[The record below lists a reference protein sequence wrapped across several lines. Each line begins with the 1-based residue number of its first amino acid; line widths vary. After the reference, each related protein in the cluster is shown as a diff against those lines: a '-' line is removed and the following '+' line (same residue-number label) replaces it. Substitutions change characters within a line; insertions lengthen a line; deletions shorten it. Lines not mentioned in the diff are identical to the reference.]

1 MESQISIKI
10 DYNSERKN
18 PEDIFSA
25 MALYI
30 SAQKKYGNL
39 LADSLDFDVK
49 YELVLSDIEKGSI
62 KSILNSV
69 ANGLGQFINN
79 QSMSLINDLICID
92 ELDSTE
98 KIESLI
104 ERQES
109 KIKEECNK
117 ISPHLDKVK
126 FAEIISDISSAN
138 QLLEK
143 GEEVVISHKTS
154 EYDNIYYLNTKMR
167 VSVAPEEMLIKGEH
181 IINTTKDYLD
191 VIKPV
196 NFGDSQWLVRSRTTG
211 KQYLA
216 FMEDKPWLNRYQT
229 GKLPVITAKYCMIAI
244 VKLDVFKT
252 KRKTEIKRAEIL
264 KVVSIVSSDEVQNDL
279 L

>member
-1 MESQISIKI
+1 
-10 DYNSERKN
+10 
-18 PEDIFSA
+18 
-25 MALYI
+25 
-30 SAQKKYGNL
+30 
-39 LADSLDFDVK
+39 
-49 YELVLSDIEKGSI
+49 
-62 KSILNSV
+62 
-69 ANGLGQFINN
+69 
-79 QSMSLINDLICID
+79 
-92 ELDSTE
+92 
-98 KIESLI
+98 
-104 ERQES
+104 
-109 KIKEECNK
+109 
-117 ISPHLDKVK
+117 
-126 FAEIISDISSAN
+126 
-138 QLLEK
+138 
-143 GEEVVISHKTS
+143 
-154 EYDNIYYLNTKMR
+154 MR

-191 VIKPV
+191 IIKPV